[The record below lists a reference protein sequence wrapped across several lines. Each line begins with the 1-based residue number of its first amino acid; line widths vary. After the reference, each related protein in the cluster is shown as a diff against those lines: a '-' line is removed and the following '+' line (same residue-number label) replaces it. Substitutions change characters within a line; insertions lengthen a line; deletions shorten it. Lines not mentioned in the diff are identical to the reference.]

1 MEVATLRCMSL
12 KEMRD
17 SMEQK
22 RLANILIVDDEPR
35 MREMI
40 RMILENRNYGAV
52 EASNGMEAITKARE
66 EGIDLIIM
74 DVMMPL
80 MNGYDSCRHIRKESS
95 VPIIMLTAKG
105 EDYDQVDGFDNGADD
120 YIIKPF
126 APMVLMARI
135 EAALRRK
142 VAPPEEAKQ
151 SSLIEV
157 DNRAREIRIKGS
169 ALELNRKEYELLE
182 YLVVNQG
189 MSISRNQLLEKVWGY
204 DYLGSDST
212 VDTHMN
218 RLRKKLG
225 DYSGWVTTI
234 RGYGYKLEVP
244 DER

>member
-1 MEVATLRCMSL
+1 MEET
-12 KEMRD
+12 K
-17 SMEQK
+17 
-22 RLANILIVDDEPR
+22 LANILIVDDEPR

-40 RMILENRNYGAV
+40 HMILENRNYTAV
-52 EASNGMEAITKARE
+52 EAANGLEAITKVRE
-66 EGIDLIIM
+66 GGIDLVLM
-74 DVMMPL
+74 DVMMPV
-80 MNGYDSCRHIRKESS
+80 MNGYDSCRHIRQESS
-95 VPIIMLTAKG
+95 LPIIMLTAKG
-105 EDYDQVDGFDNGADD
+105 EDYDQVDGFDQGADD

-142 VAPPEEAKQ
+142 KSEAT
-151 SSLIEV
+151 SLKATKLFEV
-157 DNRAREIRIKGS
+157 NDRAREIRIKGQ
-169 ALELNRKEYELLE
+169 ALDLNRKEYDLLQ
-182 YLVVNQG
+182 YLVTNEG

-225 DYSGWVTTI
+225 EYSSCLTTI

-244 DER
+244 DES

>member
-1 MEVATLRCMSL
+1 MYLE
-12 KEMRD
+12 EMRV

-66 EGIDLIIM
+66 EAIDLVLM
-74 DVMMPL
+74 DVMMPV

-120 YIIKPF
+120 YMIKPF

-135 EAALRRK
+135 EAALKRK
-142 VAPPEEAKQ
+142 VVMPEEAKH

-157 DNRAREIRIKGS
+157 DDRAREIRINGRV
-169 ALELNRKEYELLE
+169 LVLNRKEYELLQ
-182 YLVVNQG
+182 YLVINQG
-189 MSISRNQLLEKVWGY
+189 MSISRNQILEKVWGY